1 MKTKSR
7 NKRVALLTST
17 LIIVLCGAMGY
28 LTVPTVSADITSA
41 SFKQTAHDQIKKS
54 KIKNTSLGVLFG
66 IIIVVVIAAIK
77 GCFPC

>member
-7 NKRVALLTST
+7 NKRVALITST

-28 LTVPTVSADITSA
+28 LSVPNISADSENVE
-41 SFKQTAHDQIKKS
+41 KDIKVS
-54 KIKNTSLGVLFG
+54 QRKNTFLGTLVG
-66 IIIVVVIAAIK
+66 IIIVVIIAAIK

>member
-28 LTVPTVSADITSA
+28 LAVPNISADTTSG
-41 SFKQTAHDQIKKS
+41 QTVQEQIKKS
-54 KIKNTSLGVLFG
+54 KMKNTSLGVLVG
-66 IIIVVVIAAIK
+66 IIIVVIIAAIK